1 MRHIRTSK
9 RDHER
14 LEEIIVDEIFPQSFE
29 IDYIRLYQ

>member
-14 LEEIIVDEIFPQSFE
+14 LEEIIVDEIFPLEKALIE
-29 IDYIRLYQ
+29 IDQN